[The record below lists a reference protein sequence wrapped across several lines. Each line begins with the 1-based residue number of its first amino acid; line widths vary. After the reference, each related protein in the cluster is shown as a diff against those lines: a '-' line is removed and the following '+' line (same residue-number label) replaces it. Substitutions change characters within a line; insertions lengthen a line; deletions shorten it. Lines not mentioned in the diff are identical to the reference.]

1 MIILAFFRN
10 NRKFNR
16 KYYIKNIIFFSK
28 ILHKNRYKFNN
39 RVHLAMNFLL
49 NECIYIHIR
58 NYNYESNTMSQFCT
72 SMLKN
77 YTHNI
82 IKQLWT
88 RTFTSFLMFHP
99 TFHFY
104 ANKVNNCRNE
114 KAYAF
119 KANFSLRIRFI
130 SRPRFVSDTCIQ
142 QSQQFYS
149 LCPDSC
155 KFQ

>member
-1 MIILAFFRN
+1 M
-10 NRKFNR
+10 
-16 KYYIKNIIFFSK
+16 
-28 ILHKNRYKFNN
+28 
-39 RVHLAMNFLL
+39 HLAINFLL
-49 NECIYIHIR
+49 NESIHTHTHMHTHTHTHTYTHIYIYIYTHAR

-72 SMLKN
+72 GILKN

-88 RTFTSFLMFHP
+88 RTFTSFLMVRP

-104 ANKVNNCRNE
+104 ANKVNNCTNE

-119 KANFSLRIRFI
+119 EANFSLRIRFI
-130 SRPRFVSDTCIQ
+130 SQPRFVSDTCIQ